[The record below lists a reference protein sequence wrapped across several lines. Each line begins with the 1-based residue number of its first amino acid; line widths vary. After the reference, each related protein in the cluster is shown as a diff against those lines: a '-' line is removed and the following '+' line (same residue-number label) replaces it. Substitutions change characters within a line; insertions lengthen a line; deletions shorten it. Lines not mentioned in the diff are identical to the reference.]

1 MSDIRDYPIIQ
12 FVDKTS
18 NFNKRKKCIRVNDY
32 LVLAYCDSD
41 QKSGSPIKIY
51 KLKTGLPLLDVK
63 FISPSDALRVA
74 EWITETFGEYFVIWD
89 QYPEADIF
97 GMTKWTVEDGIRK
110 YEALQDFSKHDRATA
125 NDLRISYDLANS
137 NKWFNE
143 HLR

>member
-1 MSDIRDYPIIQ
+1 MSDTEYPIGK
-12 FVDKTS
+12 FVDKSS
-18 NFNKRKKCIRVNDY
+18 NFNQRKKCIQVNAY
-32 LVLAYCDSD
+32 LVLAYSD
-41 QKSGSPIKIY
+41 DAKKSLKIY
-51 KLKTGLPLLDVK
+51 KTKTGLPLLDVT
-63 FISPSDALRVA
+63 FTSFSDAISVA

-97 GMTKWTVEDGIRK
+97 SMTKWTVEDGIRK